1 MVSKK
6 ILRMGAQKTS
16 IQKSDEINVGQH
28 SIEIDFSG
36 ANRTNM
42 QQYTTATML
51 KWSHEK

>member
-16 IQKSDEINVGQH
+16 IQKSYEINVGQD

-36 ANRTNM
+36 AKRTNM
-42 QQYTTATML
+42 QQYITATML